1 MKIRPIRQ
9 IQNFRIKVYGPD
21 GYIGII
27 RDEIQLMDFQIQ
39 IKRAGAEG
47 YYITHKGKKFTIRKD
62 GKIPNLNFDEENTID
77 KQLEEILD
85 F

>member
-1 MKIRPIRQ
+1 
-9 IQNFRIKVYGPD
+9 
-21 GYIGII
+21 
-27 RDEIQLMDFQIQ
+27 MDFQIQ

-47 YYITHKGKKFTIRKD
+47 YYITHKGEKFTIRKD